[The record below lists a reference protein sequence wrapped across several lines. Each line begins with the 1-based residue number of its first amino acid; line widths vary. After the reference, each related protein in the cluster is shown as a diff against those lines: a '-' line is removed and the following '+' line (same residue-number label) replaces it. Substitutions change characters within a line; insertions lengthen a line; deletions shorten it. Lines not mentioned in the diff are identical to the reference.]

1 MFSIDRSLNN
11 VTAGYKRIMRNKN
24 QIPLS
29 LILAGAAFLGAGFT
43 ATFGA
48 ADLVAAFAAGFGAG
62 FAADFT
68 AALATGFG
76 ALFKVLLASALRAA
90 GAAFAA
96 AEDFDFAGVF
106 AGVLLGFEAALAI
119 ACTQPARG
127 KGNRAPYTTLG
138 RPAQV
143 EEFRKMKA

>member
-1 MFSIDRSLNN
+1 M
-11 VTAGYKRIMRNKN
+11 VTAFAATLAAGFAAG
-24 QIPLS
+24 
-29 LILAGAAFLGAGFT
+29 LAG
-43 ATFGA
+43 
-48 ADLVAAFAAGFGAG
+48 AFAAGFTAA
-62 FAADFT
+62 FA
-68 AALATGFG
+68 AALATGLG
-76 ALFKVLLASALRAA
+76 ALLASALRAG

-96 AEDFDFAGVF
+96 AEDFDF

-127 KGNRAPYTTLG
+127 MGNRAPYTTLS